1 MDAETSLIGPHEGQE
16 IALMLAGEKPLALFS
31 GFADDSD
38 VIPEPDFE
46 PHVRAGT
53 LVKREW
59 ESNLPSEEDMP
70 PFRHVL
76 LARPE
81 ETWRIDDAY
90 DILNGHTGD
99 PRRHSDDAH
108 VRMGRLLGYSE
119 EAVVAFSDRCQ
130 RLRRKWEGRERRRQ
144 KAA

>member
-1 MDAETSLIGPHEGQE
+1 MNNETELIGPHEGQE

-31 GFADDSD
+31 GFADDTGN
-38 VIPEPDFE
+38 IPDPDFE

-53 LVKREW
+53 FVKREFQVD
-59 ESNLPSEEDMP
+59 LPSEEGLP

-81 ETWRIDDAY
+81 DTWRIDDAY
-90 DILNGHTGD
+90 AILNGHTGD

-119 EAVVAFSDRCQ
+119 EAVAAFAKRCE
-130 RLRRKWEGRERRRQ
+130 RLRRKWEGRERRRLT
-144 KAA
+144 A